1 MKISN
6 IKIITDNLG
15 IFNKD
20 FNLNYD
26 IKSFLNK
33 KLDYIYMEIIVS
45 LIKENKFE
53 NKDYYEDIF
62 KQLNLESIDITQTIL
77 DGLSKELDIVKNK
90 FLKDYNINAGR
101 LENEKVMN
109 FYYILF
115 IYYYFKKSILFI

>member
-33 KLDYIYMEIIVS
+33 KLDYIYM
-45 LIKENKFE
+45 
-53 NKDYYEDIF
+53 
-62 KQLNLESIDITQTIL
+62 
-77 DGLSKELDIVKNK
+77 
-90 FLKDYNINAGR
+90 
-101 LENEKVMN
+101 
-109 FYYILF
+109 
-115 IYYYFKKSILFI
+115 

>member
-109 FYYILF
+109 FYYILS
-115 IYYYFKKSILFI
+115 YYFLFFNI

>member
-115 IYYYFKKSILFI
+115 IIF